1 VNNILQKVRILIGFI
16 VSKPRQKLV
25 PMFIKTLAYSTN
37 YNETIQK
44 ICYEQGKQ
52 EDEYWVDKYSGYTI
66 IKIDFNE
73 QEGYT
78 SDGFKMVSREII
90 PTSEPTT
97 SVDKKNI
104 MKDIETILNAIGVP
118 ISHGPSIYKEY
129 NNIQKKF
136 IQTFFVTL
144 FHHFYLYPSECEYK

>member
-1 VNNILQKVRILIGFI
+1 
-16 VSKPRQKLV
+16 
-25 PMFIKTLAYSTN
+25 MFIKTLAYSTN

-129 NNIQKKF
+129 NNIQKIYPNILCYF
-136 IQTFFVTL
+136 IPSFL
-144 FHHFYLYPSECEYK
+144 FISKRM

>member
-1 VNNILQKVRILIGFI
+1 
-16 VSKPRQKLV
+16 
-25 PMFIKTLAYSTN
+25 MFIKTLAYSTN

-97 SVDKKNI
+97 SVDKKKHN
-104 MKDIETILNAIGVP
+104 ER
-118 ISHGPSIYKEY
+118 Y
-129 NNIQKKF
+129 
-136 IQTFFVTL
+136 
-144 FHHFYLYPSECEYK
+144 